1 MSTSKPRILVVDDDH
16 DCRLLL
22 SALVAR
28 AGFDAD
34 AVADGDMAVTTI
46 QSRPPDLVL
55 LDAYLPRCDG
65 FQVCSAIKKNPV
77 TMHTPVVMLTAFASP
92 EARAR
97 GIEVGADEF
106 VEKPFRSEAL
116 LDLIRQ
122 LLRIRDTANQLDPG
136 EAAVVAAMRQGRHHA

>member
-1 MSTSKPRILVVDDDH
+1 MSFSKPKVLVVDDDH

-28 AGFDAD
+28 AGFEVD
-34 AVADGDMAVTTI
+34 AVADGDMALATI

-55 LDAYLPRCDG
+55 LDAYLPRLDG
-65 FQVCSAIKKNPV
+65 FEVCATIKKNPL

-97 GIEVGADEF
+97 SAEAGADEF
-106 VEKPFRSEAL
+106 VEKPFRSDAL
-116 LDLIRQ
+116 LELITQ
-122 LLRIRDTANQLDPG
+122 LLRIRVTAQQLDPG
-136 EAAVVAAMRQGRHHA
+136 EAIVVAAMREGRRGG